1 MNFDLILEYQ
11 KIDQD
16 INALNAK
23 ISGSE
28 EAKRYTVAKARFEED
43 KVRANKLKEQGNS
56 LIASYDDMQKKID
69 ALKSSLD
76 EFDGVVEDMQDMEEA
91 DYCLKRINAICSEI
105 AALEKELNDC
115 AKKADEIG
123 EQYAVVLARGKKEY
137 AECESAKLAGQE
149 FVAPIQAEINALK
162 AKRDALAPSIDQK
175 ILETYVNV
183 RKTQKLPVVVQYKGT
198 GGCPRCGMM
207 DRSFAKLVN
216 AGDYME
222 CPNCRRLL
230 FIPEK

>member
-69 ALKSSLD
+69 ALKHT
-76 EFDGVVEDMQDMEEA
+76 V
-91 DYCLKRINAICSEI
+91 
-105 AALEKELNDC
+105 
-115 AKKADEIG
+115 
-123 EQYAVVLARGKKEY
+123 
-137 AECESAKLAGQE
+137 
-149 FVAPIQAEINALK
+149 P
-162 AKRDALAPSIDQK
+162 DA
-175 ILETYVNV
+175 
-183 RKTQKLPVVVQYKGT
+183 
-198 GGCPRCGMM
+198 
-207 DRSFAKLVN
+207 
-216 AGDYME
+216 
-222 CPNCRRLL
+222 
-230 FIPEK
+230 